1 MGANDQKRQ
10 PANRMM
16 IKTKSNTAPAAT
28 EHSTPAAA
36 RVAPDTGVAPV
47 PSPARDLLEQLAG
60 HFNGQGELLVKA
72 HFARTMGSD
81 FVAHVLEAA
90 FRQLDRAP
98 QTAALIRNWPGDPAS
113 AALAMRLNAALHLLA
128 RRGTP
133 AALGALYA
141 RLHGDFDGAIGE
153 ALAQKDAFIAEAL
166 RHPTQTNEVGRT
178 GAIAAAL
185 MTAQTELG
193 AMPFELLEL
202 GASCGLN
209 LNLAHYAFDLGGVMA
224 GIAGSPIKIAPEWRG
239 AQLAAAP
246 LEVLSARGVDLHPLD
261 PRDPLTIERQ
271 LAFVWA
277 DQQPRFQRLEGALGF
292 AQNNPPQVDRAN
304 ALTWLAAQLEK
315 PQQDNVCRAIFHSMV
330 LQYFAADDRRAV
342 AETIAQAGGRATAR
356 RPLAWISF
364 EWSLARDAVH
374 LNLTTWP
381 GGRTRHLATCDP
393 YGAWISWR

>member
-1 MGANDQKRQ
+1 MR
-10 PANRMM
+10 
-16 IKTKSNTAPAAT
+16 TS
-28 EHSTPAAA
+28 
-36 RVAPDTGVAPV
+36 DTGVVPV
-47 PSPARDLLEQLAG
+47 PSPARDLLQQLAG

-72 HFARTMGSD
+72 HFARAMGSD

-98 QTAALIRNWPGDPAS
+98 ETAALIRNWPGDPAS

-128 RRGTP
+128 RRGAP

-141 RLHGDFDGAIGE
+141 RLHDDFDSAIGE

-185 MTAQTELG
+185 MTAQMELG
-193 AMPFELLEL
+193 TMPFELLEL

-209 LNLAHYAFDLGGVMA
+209 LNLAHYAFDLGGV
-224 GIAGSPIKIAPEWRG
+224 IAGTAGSAVKIAPEWRG
-239 AQLAAAP
+239 AQLAATP
-246 LEVLSARGVDLHPLD
+246 IEVLSARGVDLHPLD

-277 DQQPRFQRLEGALGF
+277 DQQPRFQRLEDALEF

-330 LQYFAADDRRAV
+330 LQYFASDDRQAV
-342 AETIAQAGGRATAR
+342 MEIIAQAGERATAT
-356 RPLAWISF
+356 RPLAWIGF
-364 EWSLARDAVH
+364 EWSFSRDAVH
-374 LNLTTWP
+374 LDLTTWP

-393 YGAWISWR
+393 YGAWIDWR